1 MWDEEQLQERY
12 ATIWPVLDE
21 KQRRIVAAADAKA
34 MGRGGI
40 ATVARAS
47 GLSRP
52 TLYQG
57 LQDLTEGPG
66 VVDRIRRVGAGRKR
80 KREHEP
86 GLVRQLETLVAPEN
100 PRRSYVPLTLDL

>member
-40 ATVARAS
+40 ATVARTS
-47 GLSRP
+47 GL
-52 TLYQG
+52 
-57 LQDLTEGPG
+57 
-66 VVDRIRRVGAGRKR
+66 
-80 KREHEP
+80 
-86 GLVRQLETLVAPEN
+86 
-100 PRRSYVPLTLDL
+100 

>member
-12 ATIWPVLDE
+12 AAIWPVLDE
-21 KQRRIVAAADAKA
+21 KQRRMVAAADAKA
-34 MGRGGI
+34 LGRGGI

-57 LQDLTEGPG
+57 LQDLTVGPG
-66 VVDRIRRVGAGRKR
+66 AAGRIRRVGAGPANASGITSLGSCGNWR
-80 KREHEP
+80 P
-86 GLVRQLETLVAPEN
+86 
-100 PRRSYVPLTLDL
+100 